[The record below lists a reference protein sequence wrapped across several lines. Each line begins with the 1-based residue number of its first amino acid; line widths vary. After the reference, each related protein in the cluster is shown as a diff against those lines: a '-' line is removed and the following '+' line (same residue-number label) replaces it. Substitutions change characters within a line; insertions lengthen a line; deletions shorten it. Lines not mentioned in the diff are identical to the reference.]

1 MWPGKWVYLL
11 FSLWLSVWGSEQTG
25 SFPFIKFLNFC
36 AHQVHS
42 PRSSTVPFP
51 RCSVMSAQRAMGETQ
66 SLSNQGLFP
75 QLLTQGLG
83 PEALPIPSPIC
94 EPLDGLA
101 VSLGSASPS
110 SSRCCGYSQALR
122 FPGRHC
128 SPFVGT
134 GLQEEPWATL
144 LGGTMTL
151 PSFLATKAIL
161 GVSEDGLGDR
171 TTPLGYLVNSHLTQG
186 NRSSTRPHLLRPWS

>member
-1 MWPGKWVYLL
+1 MCTKCIP
-11 FSLWLSVWGSEQTG
+11 Q
-25 SFPFIKFLNFC
+25 
-36 AHQVHS
+36 AAAQ
-42 PRSSTVPFP
+42 TVPFP
-51 RCSVMSAQRAMGETQ
+51 RCSVMSSQRAMGETQ

-83 PEALPIPSPIC
+83 LEALPIPSPTC
-94 EPLDGLA
+94 EPLDGLV
-101 VSLGSASPS
+101 VSLGSTSPS
-110 SSRCCGYSQALR
+110 SSRCCGCSR
-122 FPGRHC
+122 GRHC

-134 GLQEEPWATL
+134 GLQAEPWATL

-161 GVSEDGLGDR
+161 GVSGDGLGDR

-186 NRSSTRPHLLRPWS
+186 NRSSTHPHLLRPWS